1 MSDNVP
7 WKGQHGAKRLVKE
20 FRYVS
25 EQIDRGALPQLSFLK
40 MHQVL
45 RWCVVVEM
53 TDKPR

>member
-20 FRYVS
+20 FRYIT